1 MACVAC
7 ESYEK
12 RITNVYRDEELK
24 EKYEKLVGYQVIVDC
39 FICDGCNQKLV
50 DALEFQQ
57 NCIKVYKKN
66 NQNYDQYSKSSLN
79 QSSELGSKEQEY
91 FILQTGDDEYTNEDL
106 SVNQNQSIGNE
117 FAVYEINEK
126 EVQFEEPEQQSC
138 SKTSEDPKNELDVQE
153 CLIIEKQSE
162 MDDTLMT
169 YADDQNISY
178 LDDSKGGKKARKS
191 YTVQQKLSM
200 IEYAEQ
206 NSNREAAR
214 KFNLNEST
222 IRCFRRQKETLEGM
236 NPNKS
241 TNRHG
246 TPYWP
251 ELEAKLKE
259 WADKQTSRP
268 KMLEVKRE
276 AIKISKSLGYE
287 NFSGSNTYIF
297 KFMQRNNIETASPR
311 PRKKLKIEFEE
322 DS

>member
-24 EKYEKLVGYQVIVDC
+24 EKYEKLVGYQVIIDC
-39 FICDGCNQKLV
+39 FICDNCNQKLV
-50 DALEFQQ
+50 EALEFQQ
-57 NCIKVYKKN
+57 NCIRVYKKN
-66 NQNYDQYSKSSLN
+66 NQNYDQYPKSSHN

-91 FILQTGDDEYTNEDL
+91 FILQTADDEYTNED
-106 SVNQNQSIGNE
+106 QTGNQSQLIDNE

-126 EVQFEEPEQQSC
+126 ELQFEEPAKQSC
-138 SKTSEDPKNELDVQE
+138 SKTDDPKNELDIQE

-162 MDDTLMT
+162 IDDTLIT
-169 YADDQNISY
+169 FADDQNISY
-178 LDDSKGGKKARKS
+178 LDDSKGGKKPRKS
-191 YTVQQKLSM
+191 YTVEQKLKM

-214 KFNLNEST
+214 KFCLNEST

-259 WADKQTSRP
+259 WADKQATRP
-268 KMLEVKRE
+268 KMTDVKEE

-311 PRKKLKIEFEE
+311 PRKKLKLEQEE
-322 DS
+322 DL